1 MREQMVN
8 DTRETYR
15 CRANTVYEN
24 IIGEMIVVNPG
35 RINDR
40 IRGGLDQNQN
50 RAVKVTDVVE
60 RRDIPIPLYIYT
72 SFSLYNRPIYRM
84 GE

>member
-8 DTRETYR
+8 DTRETCR

-40 IRGGLDQNQN
+40 IRGGLDQN
-50 RAVKVTDVVE
+50 
-60 RRDIPIPLYIYT
+60 
-72 SFSLYNRPIYRM
+72 
-84 GE
+84 

>member
-40 IRGGLDQNQN
+40 IRGGLDQN
-50 RAVKVTDVVE
+50 
-60 RRDIPIPLYIYT
+60 
-72 SFSLYNRPIYRM
+72 
-84 GE
+84 